1 VVTKLCCA
9 KKGDIC
15 KILKVEG
22 NIRCR
27 LSELGFSPNE
37 VIRVV
42 NHNSKNSPISVQIR
56 DFCIALRHCEAECI
70 EVEII

>member
-9 KKGDIC
+9 KKGDTC
-15 KILKVEG
+15 KILKIEG
-22 NIRCR
+22 DIRCR
-27 LSELGFSPNE
+27 LSELGFNPNE

-42 NHNSKNSPISVQIR
+42 NHNGKNNPLYIQIR
-56 DFCIALRHCEAECI
+56 DYSIALRHCEAECI